1 MFNINP
7 DEGANIFEYFRK
19 DAVMDGEEIADEF
32 GTTRQNVSR
41 ILKDALAKFYLKV
54 KILNKEMTPF
64 EVATCMMEM
73 LGVNQ
78 RDQNEISKFFTLFP
92 PKLKS
97 EIERDGKR
105 ILDKYYKR
113 KR

>member
-7 DEGANIFEYFRK
+7 YEGANIFDAPFFVK
-19 DAVMDGEEIADEF
+19 DAIMDGEEIAAEF

-64 EVATCMMEM
+64 EIATCMMEM
-73 LGVNQ
+73 LGVTFTGLRNQ
-78 RDQNEISKFFTLFP
+78 NRLYLPDDWPEGIYPL
-92 PKLKS
+92 
-97 EIERDGKR
+97 
-105 ILDKYYKR
+105 R
-113 KR
+113 KDFDPAIPVPHV

>member
-7 DEGANIFEYFRK
+7 YEGANIFDAPFFVK
-19 DAVMDGEEIADEF
+19 DAIMDGEEIAAEF

-64 EVATCMMEM
+64 EIATCMMEM

-78 RDQNEISKFFTLFP
+78 RDENEAAKFFTLFP
-92 PKLKS
+92 PNLKL
-97 EIERDGKR
+97 EIETDGKR
-105 ILDKYYKR
+105 ILDKYKR
-113 KR
+113 K